1 MRRFLT
7 VLTMAMTMAAATA
20 TTASAVD
27 VRNEDATER
36 VVTVTSSA
44 MTTRVF
50 LPPRSLA
57 IVICVGTCKFRIEG
71 QATAVE
77 AGRSDVVTIQDGALS
92 GPAPAVASR

>member
-7 VLTMAMTMAAATA
+7 VLTMAMTMAAAMA

-36 VVTVTSSA
+36 VVVVTSSA
-44 MTTRVF
+44 MKTRVL

-57 IVICVGTCKFRIEG
+57 IVICVGTCRFALEG
-71 QATAVE
+71 EPGAVE
-77 AGRSDVVTIQDGALS
+77 AARSEVVTIQDGVLS
-92 GPAPAVASR
+92 GPAAAVATR